1 MENNQQQKSE
11 STQAESDSSQGK
23 MMTYGK
29 FSGPNQS
36 TLEDFKIA
44 EYKDDQQG

>member
-1 MENNQQQKSE
+1 MTKNQQQKSE
-11 STQAESDSSQGK
+11 ASQKGSDASK
-23 MMTYGK
+23 KKIMTYGK

-36 TLEDFKIA
+36 TEDDFKIA

>member
-1 MENNQQQKSE
+1 MTNEHQQKRGS
-11 STQAESDSSQGK
+11 SKKKDDRTQTK

-36 TLEDFKIA
+36 TEEDFKIA
-44 EYKDDQQG
+44 EYKDDQ